1 MTRGHPVLCGVFR
14 RNDKLRVFR
23 GAEERERKRKN
34 DADDNDD
41 NDDRLVATVAGNV
54 AFIPIRR
61 YDTPKRSAACSF
73 ACASVQQ
80 WYQPYT
86 RLS

>member
-1 MTRGHPVLCGVFR
+1 MDILSF
-14 RNDKLRVFR
+14 
-23 GAEERERKRKN
+23 AESFVETINRTFFAAQEKQKRERKRKN
-34 DADDNDD
+34 ADD
-41 NDDRLVATVAGNV
+41 DDRLVATVAGNTV
-54 AFIPIRR
+54 FIPIRR

-86 RLS
+86 SPG